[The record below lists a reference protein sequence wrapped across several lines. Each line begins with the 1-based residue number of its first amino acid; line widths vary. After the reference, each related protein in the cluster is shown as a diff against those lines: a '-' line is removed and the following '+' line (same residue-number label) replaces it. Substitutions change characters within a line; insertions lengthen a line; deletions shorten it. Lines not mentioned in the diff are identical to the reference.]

1 MFRHG
6 SLGIAPAAAFAAWLA
21 CALPEAAPA
30 AAVDAPDAAAAAL
43 IVLPGARD
51 VHRSSREGARGIR
64 YRLEAEFPAA
74 GPILDL
80 AKRLERRGWIRIGE
94 TARNGGTLSL
104 SGWTSFADPSA
115 ATPVRV
121 YNWWSEWTNLGGD
134 HVSYAFEYEAPEHG
148 GSTLRSV
155 SVAAGF
161 YPARLAREL
170 KEEATRAA
178 ELYAQK
184 HPAGAPQ
191 RDEVR
196 RTVLCARV
204 GDAFLL
210 SGPAGDAVVRIT
222 GTPGDQ
228 VAYRWRFREPGGSES
243 SGASPDACL
252 LAAGPYRLIWFPRSP
267 LATAANAAT
276 AHACTAANDGAVG
289 YLAGVDVI
297 PIPGEQ
303 FGTLDLGR
311 VHALATLLPDRDRR
325 LAAAA
330 AAIRADDGLRR
341 DAILEAGK
349 RRSFDSGRALLVQ
362 GPEGSGVIEIVHPGT
377 ESVKYRWRYRASTAS
392 ADVSGEAVA
401 SERPFPELRVGPYS
415 MQWQARSISEVR
427 DATRGSAPAW
437 SADVKYLSEE
447 FSLATIPA
455 GDATRVDL
463 GAISAR
469 RVSP

>member
-1 MFRHG
+1 MFHRG

-21 CALPEAAPA
+21 CGLPETAL
-30 AAVDAPDAAAAAL
+30 AVSDAPDAAAAAL

-51 VHRSSREGARGIR
+51 VHRSTRESARGIR
-64 YRLEAEFPAA
+64 YRLQADFPAA

-80 AKRLERRGWIRIGE
+80 AKRLERRGWIRLGE
-94 TARNGGTLSL
+94 NPRNGGTPTLP
-104 SGWTSFADPSA
+104 GWTSFVDPSA
-115 ATPVRV
+115 ATPIRV

-134 HVSYAFEYEAPEHG
+134 HVAYAFEYEGPEHG
-148 GSTLRSV
+148 GSALRAVSV
-155 SVAAGF
+155 SGGF

-178 ELYAQK
+178 ELYAK
-184 HPAGAPQ
+184 THPAGTAE
-191 RDEVR
+191 RKASL

-204 GDAFLL
+204 GDSFLL
-210 SGPAGDAVVRIT
+210 SGPAGEAVVRIT

-228 VAYRWRFREPGGSES
+228 VAYRWRFREPGGAES
-243 SGASPDACL
+243 SGAAPEASL
-252 LAAGPYRLIWFPRSP
+252 LTAGPYRLLWFPRSP
-267 LATAANAAT
+267 VARAALASTPLTEEAAKE
-276 AHACTAANDGAVG
+276 GAVG

-303 FGTLDLGR
+303 FGSLDLGR
-311 VHALATLLPDRDRR
+311 VHALTALLPERNRR

-330 AAIRADDGLRR
+330 AALPGEADLRR

-349 RRSFDSGRALLVQ
+349 RRTFDSGRALLVQ
-362 GPEGSGVIEIVHPGT
+362 GPEGSGVIEIVRPGM
-377 ESVKYRWRYRASTAS
+377 ESVTYRWRFRASTAS
-392 ADVSGEAVA
+392 ADVSGEAEA

-415 MQWQARSISEVR
+415 MQWQARSISEAA
-427 DATRGSAPAW
+427 DEARGRAAGW

-463 GAISAR
+463 GAVSAL